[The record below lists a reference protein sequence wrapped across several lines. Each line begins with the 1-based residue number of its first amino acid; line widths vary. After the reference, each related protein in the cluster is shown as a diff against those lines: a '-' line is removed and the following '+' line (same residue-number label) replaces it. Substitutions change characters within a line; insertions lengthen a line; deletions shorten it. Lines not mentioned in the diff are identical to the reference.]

1 MVWARRHRVNGTAS
15 KVEVNLRAIPL
26 LVPCG
31 WRVYPTEDW
40 PLIGAAPKGY
50 LAYGDPEQP
59 DCLAYI
65 AKKGRLAVGAYREC
79 VTEEIIS
86 KIGAMLPIRMAKSR
100 LVRLPTE
107 VGAPPDVRFLSQN
120 FVRRGEEELVH
131 GVEIMGEYFN
141 AKPEEIADAFNLRDK
156 RAEQSFYT
164 IPNMVEVLKFFCRE
178 ERVEGE
184 LAGILDGFARMLAFD
199 ALIGAPDRHALNW
212 GVLQS
217 RIDLGRARRFA
228 PLFDTARGLFR
239 EHTDE
244 KLGEI
249 ARDGRRMT
257 VVREYAEK
265 SRPVF
270 GVAAAEPR
278 DRRCNHFELID
289 YAMKT
294 FPDELG
300 RTICRFVNAVH
311 LAAVETMIRRKFRRI
326 ITPLRASFIVN
337 LLRHRHE
344 RLKMLMSTR

>member
-1 MVWARRHRVNGTAS
+1 
-15 KVEVNLRAIPL
+15 
-26 LVPCG
+26 
-31 WRVYPTEDW
+31 
-40 PLIGAAPKGY
+40 
-50 LAYGDPEQP
+50 
-59 DCLAYI
+59 
-65 AKKGRLAVGAYREC
+65 
-79 VTEEIIS
+79 
-86 KIGAMLPIRMAKSR
+86 
-100 LVRLPTE
+100 
-107 VGAPPDVRFLSQN
+107 VRFLSRN

-131 GVEIMGEYFN
+131 GIEIMGEYFN

-164 IPNMVEVLKFFCRE
+164 MPNMVEVLKFFCRE

-217 RIDLGRARRFA
+217 RVDLGRARRFA

-244 KLGEI
+244 KLREI
-249 ARDGRRMT
+249 ARAGRQDI
-257 VVREYAEK
+257 VVRDYADK

-270 GVAAAEPR
+270 GVSSAQPGEP
-278 DRRCNHFELID
+278 RCNHFELIG

-294 FPDELG
+294 FPVELG
-300 RTICRFVNAVH
+300 RTMARFVNAVH
-311 LAAVETMIRRKFRRI
+311 LPAIETMIRRKFRRI
-326 ITPLRASFIVN
+326 VTPLRVSFIVS

-344 RLKMLMSTR
+344 RLKMLISSP